1 MKMKQ
6 HRLHV
11 NHAVLVDIV
20 RAAGYQRRANNA
32 PLVLV
37 KVMQG
42 KRRAFPVVPVNSTIL
57 LVMSSVNC
65 VQMRRTLVEKEEAAV
80 ALIAQPVG
88 RPKTAVRNVS
98 RAVRVRLALGV

>member
-37 KVMQG
+37 KVIQD
-42 KRRAFPVVPVNSTIL
+42 KLRAFPAAPVNSTML
-57 LVMSSVNC
+57 LVLPSVNF
-65 VQMRRTLVEKEEAAV
+65 V
-80 ALIAQPVG
+80 
-88 RPKTAVRNVS
+88 
-98 RAVRVRLALGV
+98 